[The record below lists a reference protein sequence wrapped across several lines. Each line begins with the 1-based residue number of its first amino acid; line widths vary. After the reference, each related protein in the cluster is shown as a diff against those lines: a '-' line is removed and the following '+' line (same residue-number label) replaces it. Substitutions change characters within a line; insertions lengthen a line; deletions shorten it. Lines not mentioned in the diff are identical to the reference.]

1 MVKPWGCANK
11 KPAKGFWA
19 RDGLFHFRM
28 FGLILS
34 VYRMR
39 WVPFVMSTA
48 CHYDKIDEDARCAGC
63 TRERLK

>member
-1 MVKPWGCANK
+1 MRRRVTDGQALGLC
-11 KPAKGFWA
+11 FWA

-48 CHYDKIDEDARCAGC
+48 CHYDKRDEDWRCRGC
-63 TRERLK
+63 ARERAQ